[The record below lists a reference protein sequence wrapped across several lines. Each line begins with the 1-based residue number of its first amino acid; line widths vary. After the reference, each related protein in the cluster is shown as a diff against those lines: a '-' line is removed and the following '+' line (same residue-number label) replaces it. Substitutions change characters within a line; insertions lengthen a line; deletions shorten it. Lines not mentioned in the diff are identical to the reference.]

1 MISRMFWFKFAPSK
15 SLLIKV
21 FKLSGSLAIEEI
33 ACLIKEESMLTG
45 KESPKEKVTLL
56 FSS

>member
-1 MISRMFWFKFAPSK
+1 MFWFKFAPSK

-45 KESPKEKVTLL
+45 KESPKEKLTLL
-56 FSS
+56 FYS